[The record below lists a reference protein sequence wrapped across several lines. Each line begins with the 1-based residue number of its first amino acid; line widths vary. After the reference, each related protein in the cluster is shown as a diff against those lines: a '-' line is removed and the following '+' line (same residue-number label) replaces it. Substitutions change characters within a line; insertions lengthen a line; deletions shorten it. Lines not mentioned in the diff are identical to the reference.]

1 MTNTHKIMSNMGKQQ
16 ELAACLSAEDPY
28 GCSRSKQTKAAHAVH
43 AQFNGVRSRW
53 LRDATNTR
61 GMSLKRD

>member
-28 GCSRSKQTKAAHAVH
+28 ACSRSKQTEVAHAVH
-43 AQFNGVRSRW
+43 AQLDDVGW

-61 GMSLKRD
+61 GMRLKRD